1 MIPSP
6 VLWAGLGLVES
17 NSHDYVTLGR
27 AGNYGYEYHNIAAS
41 EILTIEAGGGET
53 AGAVVVSGW
62 VGLGCIIFSMLGYL
76 AYELNN

>member
-53 AGAVVVSGW
+53 AGTVVVSGW
-62 VGLGCIIFSMLGYL
+62 VSWAVSFLACLGIWHTS
-76 AYELNN
+76 